1 MRWEY
6 SPGSALF
13 LVWTQQRSDFEP
25 VGEFDFRHGLS
36 HLMDQRGDNVFLV
49 KLSYHLGL

>member
-13 LVWTQQRSDFEP
+13 LVWTQQRSEFEP
-25 VGEFDFRHGLS
+25 DSQFAFGHGMSQLIK
-36 HLMDQRGDNVFLV
+36 QRPDIC
-49 KLSYHLGL
+49 SS